1 MQKSDG
7 LSGGLVNSWNAT
19 LFYCIGTAQCKNWIW
34 TQMDSV
40 GTKAKFSIVN
50 VYSTLSL
57 REKRKMWL
65 ELEEIL
71 KCCPGELVCIV

>member
-1 MQKSDG
+1 
-7 LSGGLVNSWNAT
+7 
-19 LFYCIGTAQCKNWIW
+19 
-34 TQMDSV
+34 MDSV